1 MSQQFAA
8 RDRQHVMEM
17 HEPLMADVHN
27 MAAQHMA
34 QPSPA
39 APAPTPAAGPSGM
52 QRFMRPVKRGLGLA
66 ALGAGG
72 ALAYGL
78 HRQNQ
83 EDRDKNSLVY
93 APLQGAY

>member
-1 MSQQFAA
+1 VQQFAA
-8 RDRQHVMEM
+8 RDKQHAMEM
-17 HEPLMADVHN
+17 REPLMADVHN

-39 APAPTPAAGPSGM
+39 VPTPAPAAGPSGM

-78 HRQNQ
+78 HQQNQ
-83 EDRDKNSLVY
+83 EDRDKRSLVY